1 MEFFISEKI
10 MDTEDF
16 EQTLSRKQE
25 QLEGI
30 CRSIWSVVSF
40 AAVLRLVAQ
49 SLRRS
54 FACLRARRITAA
66 VQTIYSVD
74 LFQT

>member
-1 MEFFISEKI
+1 MEFFISEKV

-16 EQTLSRKQE
+16 EQTLSQKQE

-49 SLRRS
+49 SFEEELCVRT
-54 FACLRARRITAA
+54 CETNYGCGGDDI
-66 VQTIYSVD
+66 
-74 LFQT
+74 